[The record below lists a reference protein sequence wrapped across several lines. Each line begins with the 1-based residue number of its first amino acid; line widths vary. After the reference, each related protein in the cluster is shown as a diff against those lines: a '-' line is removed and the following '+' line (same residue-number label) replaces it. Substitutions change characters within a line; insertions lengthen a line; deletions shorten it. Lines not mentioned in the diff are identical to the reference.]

1 MFDKFGEFD
10 SVEELNKAAAGFLKE
25 GDIESL
31 YGLAE
36 ENGIDKEDVEDYE
49 DGVVEELATLSMAV
63 HGRLNVESK
72 EIKDNKPAM
81 DVIFLMIRG
90 MCEDEELQKAILRK
104 GKRAENIFKKMR
116 EEASKNKAGNMAVA
130 CGTDKQLREIIK
142 AYYLGTNKE
151 LKEKLESLY

>member
-10 SVEELNKAAAGFLKE
+10 SVEELNRAAEGFLKE

-36 ENGIDKEDVEDYE
+36 ENGLDKEDVEDYE
-49 DGVVEELATLSMAV
+49 DGVVEELATISMAV
-63 HGRLNVESK
+63 HGRLNVESR

-90 MCEDEELQKAILRK
+90 MCGDEELQKAILRK
-104 GKRAENIFKKMR
+104 GKRAENIFKEMR
-116 EEASKNKAGNMAVA
+116 KVASKNKNGNMAVA

-142 AYYLGTNKE
+142 AYYLGTEKE
-151 LKEKLESLY
+151 LKEKFKSLY